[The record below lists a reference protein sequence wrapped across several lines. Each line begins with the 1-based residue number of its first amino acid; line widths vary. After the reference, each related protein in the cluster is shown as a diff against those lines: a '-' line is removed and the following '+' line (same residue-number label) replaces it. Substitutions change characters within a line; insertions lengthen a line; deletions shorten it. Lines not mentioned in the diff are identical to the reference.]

1 MVYRASM
8 AHLVHSPPLDRSR
21 SHPRSQRPNHRTRAD
36 LLYTRM
42 CLVLSGSSKSKSKVM
57 LTVRRLLR
65 SLRAVTEIAM
75 IFVASHLSI
84 KRGSRGGVERG
95 SGAMGLGGEV
105 RSIECAGRLGPALRT
120 VATLRDAAERSS
132 MK

>member
-1 MVYRASM
+1 MV
-8 AHLVHSPPLDRSR
+8 
-21 SHPRSQRPNHRTRAD
+21 T
-36 LLYTRM
+36 
-42 CLVLSGSSKSKSKVM
+42 
-57 LTVRRLLR
+57 LTVKLSSR
-65 SLRAVTEIAM
+65 SLRAVTKISI